1 MPLKL
6 QMWDTAGQETFRSIT
21 RAYYRGTV
29 AALLFYDV
37 TSRRSFDNLTRW
49 LEEARNYCTCDRM
62 VFAIIGNKIDLHE
75 YFYFHAV
82 GRSQLRRGDAS
93 QLSRE

>member
-1 MPLKL
+1 
-6 QMWDTAGQETFRSIT
+6 
-21 RAYYRGTV
+21 
-29 AALLFYDV
+29 
-37 TSRRSFDNLTRW
+37 
-49 LEEARNYCTCDRM
+49 M

-93 QLSRE
+93 QLSRGVMFFECSAKSGRGVDEVFLDLSQAILEKVEKGEIDPNDENGGVKIGDI